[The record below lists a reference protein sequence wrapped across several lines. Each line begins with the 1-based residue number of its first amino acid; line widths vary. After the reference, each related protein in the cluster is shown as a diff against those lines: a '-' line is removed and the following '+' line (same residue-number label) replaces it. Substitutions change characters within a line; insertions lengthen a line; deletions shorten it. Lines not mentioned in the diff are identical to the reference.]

1 MSLSS
6 STFWPVEIPS
16 DSPLQ
21 PPPPLSPYK
30 KGFRAEQSRARIPL
44 LTSIY
49 RSENLIFIFFPPS
62 FFFFLSVLLT
72 DKSVRVT
79 LFFSLWTKQQHQQ
92 QRGVHMWC
100 VPVVAAAA
108 AFSLCI
114 INCRTPVVIDT
125 CARHGSNRRGE
136 RWEATREEEKN
147 DVRPVCIAVPLSCCD
162 LWTWSCVRTSD
173 IYLCCF
179 VFIE

>member
-1 MSLSS
+1 MRDREPKWNKTDRQTDRRDFL
-6 STFWPVEIPS
+6 
-16 DSPLQ
+16 
-21 PPPPLSPYK
+21 
-30 KGFRAEQSRARIPL
+30 
-44 LTSIY
+44 
-49 RSENLIFIFFPPS
+49 
-62 FFFFLSVLLT
+62 FLSAACAYCVRIHNTVQCAHYRPL
-72 DKSVRVT
+72 DKRWKLAVFPSEW